1 MFSDCSLLFVLSNI
15 LFKIPILSPFFNIID
30 FSVVFDMLHQLLD
43 NTGYIL
49 YYKDMTG
56 KELMKHLK
64 QHGWV
69 LDRIKGFHHI
79 FIKGSKT
86 IPVPVHGSKDIPI
99 GTVKNI
105 FRLAAIEEEI

>member
-1 MFSDCSLLFVLSNI
+1 M
-15 LFKIPILSPFFNIID
+15 
-30 FSVVFDMLHQLLD
+30 
-43 NTGYIL
+43 

-69 LDRIKGFHHI
+69 LDRIKGSHHI

-86 IPVPVHGSKDIPI
+86 IPVHGSKDIPI

>member
-1 MFSDCSLLFVLSNI
+1 
-15 LFKIPILSPFFNIID
+15 
-30 FSVVFDMLHQLLD
+30 MLHQLLD
-43 NTGYIL
+43 NTGYML

-56 KELMKHLK
+56 KEIMKRLK

-69 LDRIKGFHHI
+69 LDRIKGSHHI

-86 IPVPVHGSKDIPI
+86 IPVPVHGNKDIPI

-105 FRLAAIEEEI
+105 FRLAEIEEKI